1 MKKIMLFTLLMLFA
15 SASYSQVFYA
25 RAQSLKYGSI
35 EQNQFTTL
43 YESPVDVLVRGDKLS
58 LTIYSK
64 DLQEYI
70 IMNYMGKDKKV
81 DSWTVVDRKGNVAI
95 LHIIVPNEEDNVIVI
110 GIEYDDVAWIYTCLL
125 EKIQ

>member
-1 MKKIMLFTLLMLFA
+1 MLFTLLMLFA

-25 RAQSLKYGSI
+25 RAKSLKYGSI

-81 DSWTVVDRKGNVAI
+81 DSWTVVDRKGNIAI